1 MGSDRKDGAKA
12 FSGRRP
18 RRSRQIHAGGAAHI
32 RLHRFARMTDA
43 PDQLKA
49 LSIRQPWA
57 ELILRGEKTVEYRSQ
72 PTKFRG
78 RVYIYA
84 ALGTSSDLDPDA
96 TEQLGVHLEDLPR
109 GVIVGTV
116 EIADCSGCD
125 GEYEWSLAR
134 PHRLDQPLVPQEQ
147 PQPVWFHP
155 FGRPDDASE
164 PPTDHPAKTA
174 ADDGFDAHP
183 THVRFSPVIA
193 DAATQPFTP
202 YHAKY
207 LAYELTKK
215 VGADQAD
222 KLAQSLSN
230 ATVDLNPHQIDAALF
245 AFRSPLSRGAI
256 LADEVGL
263 GKTIEAG
270 IIISQLWA
278 EKKRRIVVIVPASLR
293 KQWSRELAEKF
304 FISSVILESKSYREL
319 SRTSQ
324 SPFQQSNQVVICSY
338 HFARAKTADVMA
350 VPWDLVVIDEAHRLR
365 NVYKKDNKIARALRD
380 AVRGRPKVLLTA
392 TPLQNSLMELFGLV
406 TFVDEHVF
414 GSEEAFRELYAKSS
428 DNMPAGVLAN
438 LRARL
443 APICQRTLRKQV
455 TEYVRYTKRIPI
467 TEDFTPSSDEQRL
480 YELVSAYLQKDNL
493 HALPNSQRQLI
504 ELVLRKILAS
514 SSFAIA
520 ATLDTMIGRLQKL
533 ERAANQAAGEHVQD
547 VIGDDFEQA
556 EAIEDE
562 WADTETSATD
572 KAAPTE
578 TPPAPTADLIQ
589 SLRAEAAEL
598 TGYKML
604 AQSIQQNA
612 KGESLLKAL
621 RLGFA
626 KAVEL
631 GATPRALIF
640 TESRRTQTYLRGLLD
655 ANGYGGK
662 IVLFNGTNTDP
673 DSKQTYQQWLKRHEG
688 EECVSGSPT
697 ADMRSALVEEF
708 EERAQIMIATES
720 AAEGVNLQFCSLVV
734 NYDLPWNPQRIEQ
747 RIGRCHRYGQKHD
760 VVVINFVNRANE
772 ADQRVFEILNEKFK
786 LFDGVF
792 GASDEVLGALESG
805 IDIEK
810 RISEIYKRCRTAD
823 DIQQAFDQLQRDLD
837 EQISSTLHEAR
848 TKLLE
853 NFDEDVHHKLRL
865 CQTET
870 KQRLDRY
877 EDWLWALTATEL
889 HGHAAFDV
897 SNHRFTLA
905 RIPAGL
911 PAAGIPLGRYRLQPP
926 QDRDRDGMHD
936 GDIHYRPGHPLAE
949 HLIAQAKERSL
960 PTRELRLHYDRRGA
974 RVTLVERLRGQSG
987 WLSAEQLTVTSL
999 DTEQTILL
1007 AGVTDD
1013 GQVLDREICEK
1024 LLTIP
1029 AEAGDSPADDGD
1041 ARARLET
1048 AIAQQMNHAVSETQ
1062 RRNETFFDAESDKLD
1077 RWADDLKE
1085 SLERELKTIEI
1096 EIRDAKKAKRLA
1108 GDLQSKVTAQ
1118 KRVNELEQ
1126 QRNHKKRTLFNAQD
1140 DVEQRKDSLIADVE
1154 ARLRQQS
1161 SSEALFTIRWHVV

>member
-1 MGSDRKDGAKA
+1 
-12 FSGRRP
+12 
-18 RRSRQIHAGGAAHI
+18 
-32 RLHRFARMTDA
+32 MTDA
-43 PDQLKA
+43 PEQLKA

-57 ELILRGEKTVEYRSQ
+57 ELILRGDKTVEYRTQ
-72 PTKFRG
+72 PTKTRG

-84 ALGTSSDLDPDA
+84 ALGSADLADA
-96 TEQLGVHLEDLPR
+96 EVIRLLGSPLVEVPR

-116 EIADCSGCD
+116 EINDCVGSD
-125 GEYEWSLAR
+125 GEYEWCLAN
-134 PHRLDQPLVPQEQ
+134 PERLDPPIAPAEQ

-155 FGRPDDASE
+155 FGRPEDAYDGPADADSAVAVDDS
-164 PPTDHPAKTA
+164 
-174 ADDGFDAHP
+174 GFDTQP
-183 THVRFSPVIA
+183 TTTRFSPVI
-193 DAATQPFTP
+193 DAASTPPFTP

-207 LAYELTKK
+207 LAFELTKK

-230 ATVDLNPHQIDAALF
+230 ATVDLNPHQVDAALF

-270 IIISQLWA
+270 IISSQLWA
-278 EKKRRIVVIVPASLR
+278 EKKRRILVIVPASLR
-293 KQWSRELAEKF
+293 KQWSAELAEKF
-304 FISSVILESKSYREL
+304 FLPSLILETKSFREL
-319 SRTSQ
+319 SRKSP
-324 SPFQQSNQVVICSY
+324 SPFDQSNKVVICSY
-338 HFARAKTADVMA
+338 HFARAKAADVTA

-392 TPLQNSLMELFGLV
+392 TPLQNSLMELYGLV

-414 GSEEAFRELYAKSS
+414 GSEDAFRELYGRKS
-428 DNMPAGVLAN
+428 DTLTAGMLAN

-455 TEYVRYTKRIPI
+455 IEYVRYTRRIPI
-467 TEDFTPSSDEQRL
+467 TEDFTPSADEQRL
-480 YELVSAYLQKDNL
+480 YELVSAYLQRENL

-520 ATLDTMIGRLQKL
+520 ATLDTMIGRLKKL
-533 ERAANQAAGEHVQD
+533 ETAAQAEGGEHVAD
-547 VIGDDFEQA
+547 VIGDDFEQS
-556 EAIEDE
+556 ETIEDE
-562 WADTETSATD
+562 WAEADPPGTEVAP
-572 KAAPTE
+572 AADA
-578 TPPAPTADLIQ
+578 PASPSADLIK
-589 SLRAEAAEL
+589 SLRAEALEL
-598 TGYKML
+598 AGYKTL

-626 KAVEL
+626 KAIEL
-631 GATPRALIF
+631 GSKPKALIF
-640 TESRRTQTYLRGLLD
+640 TESRRTQTYLRGLLE
-655 ANGYGGK
+655 ANGYAGS

-673 DSKQTYQQWLKRHEG
+673 DSKRLYREWLKRHEG
-688 EECVSGSPT
+688 QECVSGSPT
-697 ADMRSALVEEF
+697 ADMRSALVDEF
-708 EERAQIMIATES
+708 ADRAAIMIATES

-772 ADQRVFEILNEKFK
+772 ADQRVFELLNEKFK

-810 RISEIYKRCRTAD
+810 RINDIYKRCRTAD
-823 DIQQAFDQLQRDLD
+823 DIQKAFDQLQRDLD
-837 EQISSTLHEAR
+837 EQISTTLQEAR

-865 CQTET
+865 RQTET
-870 KQRLDRY
+870 RQRLDRY

-889 HGHAAFDV
+889 DGHADFDV
-897 SNHRFTLA
+897 ANHRFTLN
-905 RIPAGL
+905 RLPDVPA
-911 PAAGIPLGRYRLQPP
+911 AAGIALGHYRLQPP
-926 QDRDRDGMHD
+926 QQHERDGRQD
-936 GDIHYRPGHPLAE
+936 GDFHYRPGHPLAE
-949 HLIAQAKERSL
+949 SLIAHAKARSL
-960 PTRELRLHYDRRGA
+960 PPRELHLDYARRGA

-987 WLSAEQLTVTSL
+987 WLRAEQLTVASL
-999 DTEQTILL
+999 DTEETILL
-1007 AGVTDD
+1007 TGVTDD
-1013 GQVLDREICEK
+1013 GVVLDRETCEK

-1029 AEAGDSPADDGD
+1029 ADVGAEVSLNSADQTRLD
-1041 ARARLET
+1041 AALTSQAHRVLAD
-1048 AIAQQMNHAVSETQ
+1048 TQ
-1062 RRNETFFDAESDKLD
+1062 ARNETFFDAESDKLD

-1085 SLERELKTIEI
+1085 NLERELKTIEI
-1096 EIRDAKKAKRLA
+1096 EIREAKKAKRLA
-1108 GDLQSKVTAQ
+1108 GDLQSKVAAQ
-1118 KRVNELEQ
+1118 KRVNDLEQ

-1140 DVEQRKDSLIADVE
+1140 EVENRKDSLIADVE
-1154 ARLRQQS
+1154 AKLQQRTS
-1161 SSEALFTIRWHVV
+1161 REALFTIRWHVV

>member
-1 MGSDRKDGAKA
+1 MNS
-12 FSGRRP
+12 
-18 RRSRQIHAGGAAHI
+18 HHE
-32 RLHRFARMTDA
+32 
-43 PDQLKA
+43 QLKA

-72 PTKFRG
+72 PTKIRG

-84 ALGTSSDLDPDA
+84 ALGRAESDDDGITDELQETLA
-96 TEQLGVHLEDLPR
+96 ALPR
-109 GVIVGTV
+109 GKIVGTV
-116 EIADCSGCD
+116 EIADCVGSD
-125 GEYEWSLAR
+125 GEYEWMLVN
-134 PHRLDQPLVPQEQ
+134 PQRLDEPIAPNEQ

-155 FGRPDDASE
+155 FGRPADAAEQLSDE
-164 PPTDHPAKTA
+164 GVSSDLA
-174 ADDGFDAHP
+174 AFDSSP
-183 THVRFSPVIA
+183 SSTRFSPVIA
-193 DAATQPFTP
+193 ASPSNPFTP
-202 YHAKY
+202 YHSKY

-230 ATVDLNPHQIDAALF
+230 ATVDLNPHQVDAALF

-263 GKTIEAG
+263 GKTIEAD

-278 EKKRRIVVIVPASLR
+278 EKKRRILIILPASLR

-304 FISSVILESKSYREL
+304 FIPSVILESKSFREL
-319 SRTSQ
+319 GRTSS
-324 SPFQQSNQVVICSY
+324 SPFEQPNEVVICSY
-338 HFARAKTADVMA
+338 QFARAKAADITAI
-350 VPWDLVVIDEAHRLR
+350 PWDLVVIDEAHRLR

-392 TPLQNSLMELFGLV
+392 TPLQNSLMELYGLV

-414 GSEEAFRELYAKSS
+414 GSEDAFRELYGKKSDS
-428 DNMPAGVLAN
+428 LTAGMLAN

-455 TEYVRYTKRIPI
+455 IEYVRYTRRIPI
-467 TEDFTPSSDEQRL
+467 TEDFTPSREEQQL
-480 YELVSAYLQKDNL
+480 YEQVSAYLQKENL

-520 ATLDTMIGRLQKL
+520 ATLETMIERLRKL
-533 ERAANQAAGEHVQD
+533 ERAANKTADEHVAD
-547 VIGDDFEQA
+547 VVGDDFEQA
-556 EAIEDE
+556 EAIEEE
-562 WADTETSATD
+562 WAENESTNAEIAGM
-572 KAAPTE
+572 PE
-578 TPPAPTADLIQ
+578 PPTAA
-589 SLRAEAAEL
+589 SAEL
-598 TGYKML
+598 IKSLQTEAEELSAYKAL

-631 GATPRALIF
+631 GASPKALIF
-640 TESRRTQTYLRGLLD
+640 TESRRTQAYLRGLLE
-655 ANGYGGK
+655 ANGYAGK
-662 IVLFNGTNTDP
+662 IVLFNGTNTDL
-673 DSKQTYQQWLKRHEG
+673 DSKRIYQEWLARHEG
-688 EECVSGSPT
+688 EECVSTSPT

-708 EERAQIMIATES
+708 AERASIMIATES

-772 ADQRVFEILNEKFK
+772 ADQRVFELLNEKFK

-810 RISEIYKRCRTAD
+810 RINDIYKHCRSAD
-823 DIQQAFDQLQRDLD
+823 DIQKAFDQLQRELD
-837 EQISSTLHEAR
+837 EQISATLQDAR
-848 TKLLE
+848 SKLLE

-865 CQTET
+865 RQTET

-889 HGHAAFDV
+889 DGQADFDLAE
-897 SNHRFTLA
+897 HRFTLA
-905 RIPAGL
+905 RMPDGL
-911 PAAGIPLGRYRLQPP
+911 PAAGIAIGRYRLQPP
-926 QDRDRDGMHD
+926 QERQRDGEQDHD
-936 GDIHYRPGHPLAE
+936 FHYRPGHPLAE
-949 HLIAQAKERSL
+949 GLVAQAKSRKL
-960 PTRELRLHYDRRGA
+960 PACELRLDYARRGA
-974 RVTLVERLRGQSG
+974 RVSLVERLRGQSG
-987 WLSAEQLTVTSL
+987 WLRAEQLTISSL
-999 DTEQTILL
+999 DTEETLL
-1007 AGVTDD
+1007 LTGFTDD
-1013 GQVLDREICEK
+1013 GMALDRETCEK

-1029 AEAGDSPADDGD
+1029 ADTGNAVVIDDATEAM
-1041 ARARLET
+1041 LESGLQGQ
-1048 AIAQQMNHAVSETQ
+1048 IGHVLSESQ
-1062 RRNETFFDAESDKLD
+1062 SRNETFFDAESDKLD

-1085 SLERELKTIEI
+1085 NLERELKTIEI
-1096 EIRDAKKAKRLA
+1096 EIREAKKVKRLA
-1108 GDLQSKVTAQ
+1108 ADLQSKVAAQ
-1118 KRVNELEQ
+1118 KHVNELEQ

-1140 DVEQRKDSLIADVE
+1140 EIEQRKDSLIADVE
-1154 ARLRQQS
+1154 AKLQQQTRR
-1161 SSEALFTIRWHVV
+1161 EPVFTIRWHVV

>member
-1 MGSDRKDGAKA
+1 MPPK
-12 FSGRRP
+12 P
-18 RRSRQIHAGGAAHI
+18 E
-32 RLHRFARMTDA
+32 
-43 PDQLKA
+43 QLRA

-57 ELILRGEKTVEYRSQ
+57 ELILRGKKTVEYRSQ
-72 PTKFRG
+72 RTNIRG

-84 ALGTSSDLDPDA
+84 SLAKPEPGD
-96 TEQLGVHLEDLPR
+96 EEVEGELPR

-116 EIADCSGCD
+116 EITGCEGSG
-125 GEYEWSLAR
+125 GEFEWLLAN
-134 PHRLDQPLVPQEQ
+134 PERLPEPLAVQGQ
-147 PQPVWFHP
+147 PQPGFFFP
-155 FGRPDDASE
+155 FGRAEDTYSGTDDANGSE
-164 PPTDHPAKTA
+164 VGDAKPTAT
-174 ADDGFDAHP
+174 
-183 THVRFSPVIA
+183 RFAPVIA
-193 DAATQPFTP
+193 TATTPPFTA

-207 LAYELTKK
+207 LAYELTKR

-230 ATVDLNPHQIDAALF
+230 ATVDLNPHQVDAALF

-278 EKKRRIVVIVPASLR
+278 EKKRRILVIVPASLR
-293 KQWSRELAEKF
+293 KQWSQELADKF
-304 FISSVILESKSYREL
+304 FIPSFIMEAKSFREM
-319 SRTSQ
+319 SRKMSA
-324 SPFQQSNQVVICSY
+324 PFQQANHVVICSY
-338 HFARAKTADVMA
+338 QFARAKAAEVSNI
-350 VPWDLVVIDEAHRLR
+350 PWDLVVIDEAHRLR

-414 GSEEAFRELYAKSS
+414 GSEDAFRELYAKKS
-428 DNMPAGVLAN
+428 DALTPGVLAN

-455 TEYVRYTKRIPI
+455 VEYVRYTRRIPI
-467 TEDFTPSSDEQRL
+467 TEDFTPSKDEQRL
-480 YELVSAYLQKDNL
+480 YDQVSAYLQKENL

-520 ATLDTMIGRLQKL
+520 ATLGTMIDRLKKL
-533 ERAANQAAGEHVQD
+533 ERAATVAEGDPVTDVVGE
-547 VIGDDFEQA
+547 DFEQA
-556 EAIEDE
+556 SELEEE
-562 WADTETSATD
+562 WEETVTNGGDAT
-572 KAAPTE
+572 AEPSSTPNPTE
-578 TPPAPTADLIQ
+578 LLK

-598 TGYKML
+598 TEYKTL
-604 AQSIQQNA
+604 AESIRENA
-612 KGESLLKAL
+612 KGDSLLKAL

-631 GATPRALIF
+631 GAPPRALIF
-640 TESRRTQTYLRGLLD
+640 TESRRTQLYLRGLLE

-662 IVLFNGTNTDP
+662 IVLFNGTNTDA
-673 DSKQTYQQWLKRHEG
+673 DSKRVYQEWLVRHAG
-688 EECVSGSPT
+688 QECVSGSPT

-708 EERAQIMIATES
+708 AERASIMIATES

-772 ADQRVFEILNEKFK
+772 ADQRVFELLNEKFK

-810 RISEIYKRCRTAD
+810 RISEIYKRCRSATE
-823 DIQQAFDQLQRDLD
+823 IQEAFDQLQRDLD
-837 EQISSTLHEAR
+837 EQITATLQEAR

-853 NFDEDVHHKLRL
+853 NFDEDVHPKLRL
-865 CQTET
+865 TQSET
-870 KQRLDRY
+870 RQHLDRY

-889 HGHAAFDV
+889 GHDADFDFA
-897 SNHRFTLA
+897 SHRFTLERVPDGIKA
-905 RIPAGL
+905 L
-911 PAAGIPLGRYRLQPP
+911 EIPLGKYRLQPP
-926 QDRDRDGMHD
+926 QERERDGEVD
-936 GDIHYRPGHPLAE
+936 PAYHYRPGHPLAE
-949 HLIAQAKERSL
+949 GIIARAKARAL
-960 PTRELRLHYDRRGA
+960 PVCELTLDYERRGA
-974 RVTLVERLRGQSG
+974 RIMLVEELLGRSG
-987 WLSAEQLTVTSL
+987 WLQVELLTVSSL
-999 DTEQTILL
+999 DTEESLL
-1007 AGVTDD
+1007 VTGITDD
-1013 GQVLDREICEK
+1013 GSVLDRETCEK
-1024 LLTIP
+1024 LLTVP
-1029 AEAGDSPADDGD
+1029 ATLGRETFVDDESRGQLDS
-1041 ARARLET
+1041 
-1048 AIAQQMNHAVSETQ
+1048 AIQTQANRVLIETQ
-1062 RRNETFFDAESDKLD
+1062 NRNEIFFDDESDKLD

-1085 SLERELKTIEI
+1085 NLERDLKNIEI

-1108 GDLQSKVTAQ
+1108 GDLQSKVAAQ

-1126 QRNHKKRTLFNAQD
+1126 QRNHKKRTLFDAQD
-1140 DVEQRKDSLIADVE
+1140 EIETRKDSLISDVE
-1154 ARLRQQS
+1154 ARLKQQTTRH
-1161 SSEALFTIRWHVV
+1161 EVFTIRWRLA

>member
-1 MGSDRKDGAKA
+1 VRGRLLPTFPSIRQSRCAPGASLA
-12 FSGRRP
+12 MNST
-18 RRSRQIHAGGAAHI
+18 HE
-32 RLHRFARMTDA
+32 
-43 PDQLKA
+43 QLKA

-57 ELILRGEKTVEYRSQ
+57 ELIVRGEKTVEYRSH
-72 PTKFRG
+72 PTKRRG

-84 ALGTSSDLDPDA
+84 SLGSADLDDA
-96 TEQLGVHLEDLPR
+96 EITRLLGSPLVHVPR
-109 GVIVGTV
+109 GMIVGTV
-116 EIADCSGCD
+116 EIVDCVGSD
-125 GEYEWSLAR
+125 GEYEWRLAN
-134 PHRLDQPLVPQEQ
+134 PVRLDPPLAPREQ

-155 FGRPDDASE
+155 FGRPEDAFEGPHDPDPGTATDDA
-164 PPTDHPAKTA
+164 
-174 ADDGFDAHP
+174 GFDAQP
-183 THVRFSPVIA
+183 TATRFSPVIEA
-193 DAATQPFTP
+193 AATPPFTA
-202 YHAKY
+202 YHSKY

-230 ATVDLNPHQIDAALF
+230 ATVDLNPHQVDAALF

-278 EKKRRIVVIVPASLR
+278 EKKRRILVIVPASLR
-293 KQWSRELAEKF
+293 KQWSQELAEKF
-304 FISSVILESKSYREL
+304 FIPSVILESKNFREL
-319 SRTSQ
+319 SRKSP
-324 SPFQQSNQVVICSY
+324 SPFQQQNQVVICSY
-338 HFARAKTADVMA
+338 HFARAKAADVA
-350 VPWDLVVIDEAHRLR
+350 AIPWDLVVIDEAHRLR

-380 AVRGRPKVLLTA
+380 AIRGRPKVLLTA
-392 TPLQNSLMELFGLV
+392 TPLQNSLMELYGLV

-414 GSEEAFRELYAKSS
+414 GSEDSFRDLYGKKS
-428 DNMPAGVLAN
+428 DTLTAGTLAN

-455 TEYVRYTKRIPI
+455 VEYVRYTRRIPI
-467 TEDFTPSSDEQRL
+467 TEDFTPSRDEQQL
-480 YELVSAYLQKDNL
+480 YELVSAYLQRENL

-520 ATLDTMIGRLQKL
+520 ATLDTMIGRLRKL
-533 ERAANQAAGEHVQD
+533 ETAAQAENSEHVAE
-547 VIGDDFEQA
+547 VIGDDFEQT

-562 WADTETSATD
+562 WAETDQPGTDVSATPE
-572 KAAPTE
+572 APVS
-578 TPPAPTADLIQ
+578 PPADLLK
-589 SLRAEAAEL
+589 SLRAEAQEL
-598 TGYKML
+598 AGYKTL

-631 GATPRALIF
+631 GAKPKALIF
-640 TESRRTQTYLRGLLD
+640 TESRRTQTYLRGLLE
-655 ANGYGGK
+655 ANGYAGS

-673 DSKQTYQQWLKRHEG
+673 DSKRTYQEWLKRHDG
-688 EECVSGSPT
+688 QECVSGSPT

-708 EERAQIMIATES
+708 ADRSSIMIATES

-772 ADQRVFEILNEKFK
+772 ADQRVFELLNEKFK

-810 RISEIYKRCRTAD
+810 RINDIYKRCRSAD
-823 DIQQAFDQLQRDLD
+823 DIEKAFDQLQRDLD
-837 EQISSTLHEAR
+837 EQISATLREAR

-865 CQTET
+865 RQTET
-870 KQRLDRY
+870 RQRLDRY

-889 HGHAAFDV
+889 DGHADFDV
-897 SNHRFTLA
+897 SNHRFTLN
-905 RIPAGL
+905 RLPDGL
-911 PAAGIPLGRYRLQPP
+911 PPVGIALGRYRLQPP
-926 QDRDRDGMHD
+926 QERERDGEQD
-936 GDIHYRPGHPLAE
+936 GDFHYRPGHPLAE
-949 HLIAQAKERSL
+949 SLINQAKTRSL
-960 PTRELRLHYDRRGA
+960 PPRELHLDYARRGA
-974 RVTLVERLRGQSG
+974 RITLVERLRGQSG
-987 WLSAEQLTVTSL
+987 WLRAEQLTVASL
-999 DTEQTILL
+999 DTEETILL
-1007 AGVTDD
+1007 TGVTDD
-1013 GQVLDREICEK
+1013 GLILDRETCEK

-1029 AEAGDSPADDGD
+1029 ADVGSEVSLDD
-1041 ARARLET
+1041 A
-1048 AIAQQMNHAVSETQ
+1048 H
-1062 RRNETFFDAESDKLD
+1062 
-1077 RWADDLKE
+1077 
-1085 SLERELKTIEI
+1085 
-1096 EIRDAKKAKRLA
+1096 
-1108 GDLQSKVTAQ
+1108 
-1118 KRVNELEQ
+1118 
-1126 QRNHKKRTLFNAQD
+1126 
-1140 DVEQRKDSLIADVE
+1140 E
-1154 ARLRQQS
+1154 ARLDAALTSQAGRILAPTRRCATRRS
-1161 SSEALFTIRWHVV
+1161 STPSPTSSTGGRTI